1 MTQVGWRKEGTFDI
15 VNLITAVALFFAPW
29 MLGFAAEKPAAW
41 TAWLSAAAIGVVA
54 LAAILAFA
62 EWEEWVNL
70 VLGVW
75 TVVSPWVVGFAGV
88 TTAMW
93 THVIIGLV
101 VAALAATQL
110 WVVRHPSSTATA

>member
-1 MTQVGWRKEGTFDI
+1 MAQIGWRKEGTFDI
-15 VNLITAVALFFAPW
+15 VNLIAAAALFLAPW
-29 MLGFAAEKPAAW
+29 VLGFAVEKSAAW

-93 THVIIGLV
+93 AHVIVGLV
-101 VAALAATQL
+101 VTGLAAGQL
-110 WVVRHPSSTATA
+110 WFVHHPTSRAMA